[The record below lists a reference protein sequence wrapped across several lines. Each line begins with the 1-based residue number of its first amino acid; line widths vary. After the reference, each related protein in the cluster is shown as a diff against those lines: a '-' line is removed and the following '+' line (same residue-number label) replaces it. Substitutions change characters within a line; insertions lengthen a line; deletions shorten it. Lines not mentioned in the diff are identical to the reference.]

1 MCDNEY
7 DLCPVFVFYPA
18 FHLSPLSFSCVMLLA
33 AFSVL
38 DPLSLPLLFFKRD
51 IDKSYKKNISTHYGL
66 LHCSNSTSMPRV
78 AIHSSQI
85 PYWPCFFWLS
95 IA

>member
-1 MCDNEY
+1 MCDNNEH

-38 DPLSLPLLFFKRD
+38 DHLSLPLLFFKGD
-51 IDKSYKKNISTHYGL
+51 TDKSYKRTL
-66 LHCSNSTSMPRV
+66 LQLTMCYYIALTVHLCQELQFTPLRFHIGP
-78 AIHSSQI
+78 ASSG
-85 PYWPCFFWLS
+85 
-95 IA
+95 